1 MKCEEKKNT
10 NIGRI
15 FLEQRVKNEKGTG
28 EKWCNK
34 IQWDL
39 DKVCYMNLAEGC

>member
-15 FLEQRVKNEKGTG
+15 FLEQRVKIEKGTG
-28 EKWCNK
+28 EK
-34 IQWDL
+34 
-39 DKVCYMNLAEGC
+39 